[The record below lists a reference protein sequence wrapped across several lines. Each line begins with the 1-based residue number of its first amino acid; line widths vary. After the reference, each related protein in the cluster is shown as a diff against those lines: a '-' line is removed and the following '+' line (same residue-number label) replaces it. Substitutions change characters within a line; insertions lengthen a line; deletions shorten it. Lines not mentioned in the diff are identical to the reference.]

1 MASNEL
7 PHVKLFWLEKSRSQR
22 ILWLL
27 QELNLPYELEIFHR
41 NKKTMMAPPEL
52 QKVHPLGKSPVIQI
66 KPAGAAEDAEPITL
80 AESGFITQYL
90 AENVPEGKKLVPQRW
105 KEGME
110 GKIGGETE
118 AWMRYQYYLHYCEGT
133 LMPPLVMALV
143 ISALKSPQ
151 VPFFIRPISAILANR
166 IFSAF
171 IFPNVHV
178 NLKMIEGHL
187 ATSGGKYICG
197 PQLTAADILLS
208 FPLIAAK
215 EDLDNFGSFENGSW
229 KSEFPKVAE
238 YIELIENEEGYKKSV
253 EKIVEID
260 GEFSATL
267 RPGQ

>member
-1 MASNEL
+1 
-7 PHVKLFWLEKSRSQR
+7 
-22 ILWLL
+22 
-27 QELNLPYELEIFHR
+27 
-41 NKKTMMAPPEL
+41 MAPPEL

-105 KEGME
+105 KE
-110 GKIGGETE
+110 
-118 AWMRYQYYLHYCEGT
+118 
-133 LMPPLVMALV
+133 
-143 ISALKSPQ
+143 ALKSPQ
-151 VPFFIRPISAILANR
+151 VPFFIRPISTILANR

-215 EDLDNFGSFENGSW
+215 EDLDEFGSFENGSW

-238 YIELIENEEGYKKSV
+238 YIDLIENEEGYKKSV

-260 GEFSATL
+260 GAFSATL

>member
-1 MASNEL
+1 MSHLYIHQCAVSSNANQ
-7 PHVKLFWLEKSRSQR
+7 FRLEKSRSQR

-90 AENVPEGKKLVPQRW
+90 AENVPGGKKLVPQRW

-143 ISALKSPQ
+143 VSGMLTFSLSLQPMITNSIYSPQ
-151 VPFFIRPISAILANR
+151 VPSSSLLHPPHINNPRQP
-166 IFSAF
+166 
-171 IFPNVHV
+171 H
-178 NLKMIEGHL
+178 
-187 ATSGGKYICG
+187 
-197 PQLTAADILLS
+197 LLS
-208 FPLIAAK
+208 LHLPQCA
-215 EDLDNFGSFENGSW
+215 
-229 KSEFPKVAE
+229 
-238 YIELIENEEGYKKSV
+238 Y
-253 EKIVEID
+253 
-260 GEFSATL
+260 
-267 RPGQ
+267 